1 MAPLELEVPVFSPAS
16 AQVALARASRIELN
30 RAGSYPKG
38 GLTPEL
44 SDVQSLSAVPI
55 PLRISKQVLIA
66 VFTLRLE
73 ACAVRFLY
81 LRAACLATV
90 PVTGRWLMVACS
102 FPHLCRS
109 SLSVLC

>member
-44 SDVQSLSAVPI
+44 SDVQSLSALPI
-55 PLRISKQVLIA
+55 PLRISKLILNA
-66 VFTLRLE
+66 PCTLRRSI
-73 ACAVRFLY
+73 CHTR
-81 LRAACLATV
+81 RV
-90 PVTGRWLMVACS
+90 PY
-102 FPHLCRS
+102 S
-109 SLSVLC
+109 SVSC